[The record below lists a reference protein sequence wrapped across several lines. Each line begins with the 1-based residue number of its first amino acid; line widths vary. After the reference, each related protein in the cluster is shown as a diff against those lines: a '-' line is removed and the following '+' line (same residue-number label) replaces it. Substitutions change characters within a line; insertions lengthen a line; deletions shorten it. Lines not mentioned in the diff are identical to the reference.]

1 MKMKQC
7 LVATLLTAVLLSSP
21 AAFATGPEE
30 DMAKLMFSEAYDVTD
45 TIELSRIAWS
55 ILNRVDAGEA
65 SSIAESV
72 RQYNFK
78 EGAPLVGKFLRISNN
93 VLRNWE
99 HEKTGK
105 GGVKRTLPKRYIA
118 FCRDGHRTEF
128 YTSTWR

>member
-78 EGAPLVGKFLRISNN
+78 VLPWWENSSVSRTTFFVIGNMRKPEKEESKEPCLN
-93 VLRNWE
+93 V
-99 HEKTGK
+99 T
-105 GGVKRTLPKRYIA
+105 
-118 FCRDGHRTEF
+118 
-128 YTSTWR
+128 